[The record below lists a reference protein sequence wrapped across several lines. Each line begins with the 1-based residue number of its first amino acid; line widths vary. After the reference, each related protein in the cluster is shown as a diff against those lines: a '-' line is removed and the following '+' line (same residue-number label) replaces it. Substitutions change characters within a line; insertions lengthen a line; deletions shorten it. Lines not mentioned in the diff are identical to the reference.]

1 VVAKAVPTGSHYF
14 DLVEE
19 FRRTLEVRPKA
30 SGNSPRYEREQNIT
44 DYSGESCCNLAPIC
58 RPETQNVG
66 YLDAKPRSSL
76 RYGAVISL
84 EEACCRY
91 LLSEE
96 EFRAWER
103 DIEVHG
109 VAGLRST
116 RLQIYRKA
124 PAPDPDK
131 PRY

>member
-1 VVAKAVPTGSHYF
+1 MPTGSHYF
-14 DLVEE
+14 DLDQE
-19 FRRTLEVRPKA
+19 FRWTVGVCPNVL
-30 SGNSPRYEREQNIT
+30 GNSPRYEREQNIT

-109 VAGLRST
+109 LPGLRST

-124 PAPDPDK
+124 PAPNPGR